1 MTKPTKI
8 TNSMRTL
15 RFARGEMTQAQLAT
29 QIGVTRQ
36 TIIAI
41 ETRTT
46 RSVRAK
52 TAIGYVP

>member
-1 MTKPTKI
+1 M
-8 TNSMRTL
+8 M
-15 RFARGEMTQAQLAT
+15 QAELA
-29 QIGVTRQ
+29 QRIGVTRQ